1 MKPGSKQPGFF
12 YIFDYCIIKNL
23 ALKKFILCL
32 LLLISFLGSE
42 YAFSQNRIQTDSQ
55 LAFGYFRDKEYQPAA
70 SLFFNLHK
78 ATRSKT
84 YFNYYIDCLIQLED
98 FQEAEKAIKKE
109 IKKNP
114 DDRSFLIAL
123 GFLYKKAGENEKHL
137 NQYNKVLDKLIPV
150 KSQITSIAN
159 SFLGKREF
167 DYAIKTYIKGRELLK
182 QDHLFHL
189 ELANIFLA
197 QRDFEKMVSEYLL
210 ALTVDPSL
218 NKQIQNRLQ
227 SALLQDINSSLDP
240 ILKNQLLKKIQ
251 TQSDN
256 LSFKELL
263 LWYFTQK
270 KQFKAAFTQARS
282 LDLLNNEDGTRLISL
297 ANASKTN
304 HDYATALKCFQ
315 LVIDKGEAFPKFLT
329 AQMGDLETRYE
340 NLQIQNSYSL
350 DDWSK
355 LADRYQKLFET
366 ETNYLKAISSVI
378 QYAHIKA
385 FYLRNPNKSIEL
397 LESTLA
403 KKGIN
408 SLNKSRLKI
417 ELADIKLFTDD
428 KWDAILLYSQIEK
441 SNKNNELGYDAKFKK
456 AKVSYYM
463 GEVIWAKAQL
473 DALKGSTSKLIAN
486 DAIAL
491 SQMISDNTTLDT
503 SYTAIKLFADAD
515 FSVYQ
520 RKDSLAILKLDKLLK
535 NHPGHTLSDEAYF
548 MQYEIFYKANKMNQ
562 ANEALSRIINEH
574 PYESLAAK
582 ALLTQAELYE
592 KLQKPEKAKENYKT
606 IVTEYPDS
614 IFSIDARNKLEQLR
628 K

>member
-1 MKPGSKQPGFF
+1 M
-12 YIFDYCIIKNL
+12 
-23 ALKKFILCL
+23 KKFIISF

-42 YAFSQNRIQTDSQ
+42 HAFSQNRIQTDSQ

-84 YFNYYIDCLIQLED
+84 YFNYYIDCLIQLEN

-159 SFLGKREF
+159 SFISKREY
-167 DYAIKTYIKGRELLK
+167 DYAIKTYLKGRKILK
-182 QDHLFHL
+182 QDHVFHL
-189 ELANIFLA
+189 ELANVFLS

-210 ALTVDPSL
+210 ALTIDPNL

-240 ILKNQLLKKIQ
+240 ILKNQLLQKIQ

-256 LSFKELL
+256 LAFKELL
-263 LWYFTQK
+263 LWYFMQK

-282 LDLLNNEDGTRLISL
+282 LDLLKNEDGTRLLDL
-297 ANASKTN
+297 ANAARTN
-304 HDYATALKCFQ
+304 HDYETALKCFQ
-315 LVIDKGEAFPKFLT
+315 LVIDKGESAPKYLS
-329 AQMGDLETRYE
+329 AQMGDLETRYQTLE
-340 NLQIQNSYSL
+340 EQNSYSKDVWIEL
-350 DDWSK
+350 SE
-355 LADRYQKLFET
+355 RYQKFFKT
-366 ETNYLKAISSVI
+366 EANYLKAISSVI
-378 QYAHIKA
+378 QYAHINS
-385 FYLRNPNKSIEL
+385 FYLLNPDKSIEL
-397 LESTLA
+397 LEKTLA
-403 KKGIN
+403 KKGVN
-408 SLNKSRLKI
+408 SLNKSRLKL
-417 ELADIKLFTDD
+417 ELADTKLFADD

-441 SNKNNELGYDAKFKK
+441 SNRNNELGFDAKFKK

-486 DAIAL
+486 DAISL
-491 SQMISDNTTLDT
+491 SQLISDNTTLDT
-503 SYTAIKLFADAD
+503 SYTAIKLYAAAD
-515 FSVYQ
+515 FLIYQ
-520 RKDSLAILKLDKLLK
+520 RKDSLAILKFEDLLK
-535 NHPGHTLSDEAYF
+535 NHTGHSLSDEAYF
-548 MQYEIFYKANKMNQ
+548 KLYEIYYKANKMDL
-562 ANEALSRIINEH
+562 ANEALDAIVNEH

-582 ALLTQAELYE
+582 ALFVQAELFE

-614 IFSIDARNKLEQLR
+614 IFSVDARKRLEAFR